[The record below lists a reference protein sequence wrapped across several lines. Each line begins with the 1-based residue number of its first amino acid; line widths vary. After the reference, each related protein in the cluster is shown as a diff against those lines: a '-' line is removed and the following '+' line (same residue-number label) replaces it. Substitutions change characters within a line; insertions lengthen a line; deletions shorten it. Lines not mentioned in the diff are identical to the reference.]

1 MVFSTFALGSRSIDK
16 NQGHSKA
23 NAHIVLLS
31 SWAIKRQ
38 SCANRVKFPIVKWSK
53 YGCIV
58 ITLPEIKQA
67 TRVDT
72 ILQCGDIHPQPG
84 PHTFKS
90 STNEG
95 KAVRLAKS
103 TKYATIAHLNVRSMV
118 SRENFHLI
126 KQTIS
131 SNEFDIFTI
140 SETWLDLS
148 TTDADRQISGYILFR
163 QDRGTHK
170 TGGGV
175 VVYVKDT
182 YKASVIT
189 ELSAVSD
196 SNFQQLWLKVQCK
209 KLKSFPL
216 CTVYRPPNSP
226 ITFLED
232 IEKPFVDSLLLGM
245 EVIII
250 GDLNCNLQGNC
261 PDRRALSEFCSTFN

>member
-1 MVFSTFALGSRSIDK
+1 MVFSTFVLDSRSIEK

-31 SWAIKRQ
+31 SWAIKRR
-38 SCANRVKFPIVKWSK
+38 SCANRLKFPIVKWSK
-53 YGCIV
+53 HGCIV
-58 ITLPEIKQA
+58 ITLPEIKRV

-84 PHTFKS
+84 LHTSKS
-90 STNEG
+90 NTNEG
-95 KAVRLAKS
+95 KAARLAKA

-131 SNEFDIFTI
+131 SNEYDIFTI
-140 SETWLDLS
+140 SETWLDPS
-148 TTDADRQISGYILFR
+148 TTDTDIQISGYILFR

-170 TGGGV
+170 NGGGV

-196 SNFQQLWLKVQCK
+196 CNFQQLWLKVQCK
-209 KLKSFPL
+209 KLKSFLL

-232 IEKPFVDSLLLGM
+232 IEKTFVNSLLLGM

-250 GDLNCNLQGNC
+250 GDLNFKT
-261 PDRRALSEFCSTFN
+261 AMEM